1 MSGCGANDFQRGGT
15 LIESTISSALVQGST
30 ISASVLDSSKITNLT
45 GMDELSAMTVASALA
60 ALTPDQLAVLA
71 RAISSAMP
79 NTEAGA
85 RPAEVTGDSLPT
97 TIVGRRTLV
106 LGEPTGWLTLNGL
119 VVPAYESKQCGE
131 SVNG

>member
-1 MSGCGANDFQRGGT
+1 MSGCGSDAPVRGG
-15 LIESTISSALVQGST
+15 LFAESTIVSATIQSSVL
-30 ISASVLDSSKITNLT
+30 SASVLDSSKITNLT
-45 GMDELSAMTVASALA
+45 GVDELSAMTVANALA

-79 NTEAGA
+79 NTEAGV
-85 RPAEVTGDSLPT
+85 RPTEVTGDSLPT

-131 SVNG
+131 AANG